1 MSVMKLLGCFT
12 LSEFEECSMLK
23 SSYIGNLYLCT
34 KVGRG
39 VVYTVLLCCINALSF
54 PVVSHLHKVK

>member
-1 MSVMKLLGCFT
+1 MKLAGWFT
-12 LSEFEECSMLK
+12 FSEFEESFTLK

-34 KVGRG
+34 KVGRD

-54 PVVSHLHKVK
+54 PIVLHLHKVK